1 LSTATSS
8 WITRAETAADVAAI
22 REVNQQAF
30 GGTFEPSVI
39 DALRTDPNVWLPGLS
54 LVATTADD
62 QVVGYALL
70 SRCHVDE
77 VPVLSLGPVAV
88 APAYQGRG
96 AGSAAIRAAL
106 AAARDLDEGFVV
118 VLGHATYYPRFGF
131 TPASSFGIRATYEV
145 SDENL
150 MALSLNPAAQPPS
163 GTIHYP
169 PAWGI

>member
-1 LSTATSS
+1 MSTATS

-22 REVNQQAF
+22 REITRQAF
-30 GGTFEPSVI
+30 GRTYEP
-39 DALRTDPNVWLPGLS
+39 DMTEALRADPVAWLPELS

-62 QVVGYALL
+62 QIVGHALL

-77 VPVLSLGPVAV
+77 VPVLTLGPVAV
-88 APAYQGRG
+88 APEYQLRG

-106 AAARDLDEGFVV
+106 TAARDLGEGFVV

-131 TPASSFGIRATYEV
+131 SPASLFGVRAPFEV

-150 MALSLNPAAQPPS
+150 MALSLDPTYQPPS
-163 GTIHYP
+163 GIIQYRAT
-169 PAWGI
+169 